1 MRGIKILSITV
12 PIIILIAGIAIFYT
26 NSPVSIEAEEGHAIL
41 RHNVTP
47 FTVSPHIKKTAYAVT
62 QINNGTGVLNLS
74 ITLKTYSMNAGILF
88 VTVEFSA
95 GYHMKDNVTPQKFL
109 FETKELENSTSCY
122 DFDMSW
128 FYHTNSTELP
138 NDKILPGAWAPYT
151 AYIGIYPHASNFETG
166 GMLLWDIFDYKNITV
181 HTLKIE
187 GVCIFSSQ
195 KIRAT
200 VDILLDT
207 SQMEVMENE
216 EAKGGDGLCDTGC
229 DTFAHR

>member
-1 MRGIKILSITV
+1 MRGMKILSIAV
-12 PIIILIAGIAIFYT
+12 LIIILIAGMAIFYT
-26 NSPVSIEAEEGHAIL
+26 HPPLSIEAEEGYAIL

-47 FTVSPHIKKTAYAVT
+47 FTVSPDINKTVYAVT
-62 QINNGTGVLNLS
+62 QINNRSGVLNLS

-95 GYHMKDNVTPQKFL
+95 RYQMKDNVIPQKFL
-109 FETKELENSTSCY
+109 FEAKELENSTSCY
-122 DFDMSW
+122 DFHMGH

-138 NDKILPGAWAPYT
+138 NDKILPGAWAPRN
-151 AYIGIYPHASNFETG
+151 AYIGIYPHASDFETG
-166 GMLLWDIFDYKNITV
+166 GELLWEIYDYKNITV

-200 VDILLDT
+200 VDIVLDT
-207 SQMEVMENE
+207 SQMEVSS
-216 EAKGGDGLCDTGC
+216 
-229 DTFAHR
+229 